1 MNGYTPPSS
10 QDSLFEE
17 SAVPPDPRQGICGTE
32 TEYLVLFIP
41 EDRAPDHGSG
51 PSPPFEV
58 LERIIFDCLLANR
71 KAAVSSG
78 LKGGYFIENGGLI
91 HFEIFLRTQEDTPI
105 LEAATPECR
114 TPRDLLTYQRAF
126 DEILTEISRA
136 SRAAL
141 LREGW
146 AGRIAFGKNNRDS
159 RGAGYGCHE
168 NYFVREE
175 PRLRDK
181 LLFLAAAPILTVLL
195 VPAIV
200 FLLLILGVVLIA
212 AIGARAFPEMARW
225 LRRLRERWMPNVR
238 ETLRA
243 GYFIFMN
250 ALLLAPISLYSAI
263 LRLSA
268 FRGFQRDLTAFLV
281 TRQIFAGTGGLDF
294 ERGRFEIAQRPQ
306 LTTSLGEI
314 VMFGRH
320 KTIFD
325 LKGLL
330 YDPLALFR
338 PQRKLT
344 VTLGDSNLSD
354 HPFLLKVGTASLVVE
369 MVEAG
374 VDFAD
379 LRLKRP
385 VAAFGMISREGP
397 WKELGMA
404 RTALGSRP
412 AASDRL
418 TAVAIQ
424 REYLRRAKEFFS
436 GRPEG
441 RTIEILELW
450 DEALDRL
457 ADSPGRLAETLDWAA
472 KKSILDRAILG
483 AGWTWKNFLA
493 WGGIFW
499 RAEPD
504 SLAQAE
510 SLEDL
515 LDRARGIRGWL
526 LRLRARRE
534 LNQGAIDPDR
544 FEAARD
550 LYYQTRKIDLRF
562 HEISAEPGYQRQLE
576 SEGLLKRLTDD
587 EEVSRATR
595 EPPPDTR
602 ARIRSYYIRLGLNP
616 ESVRANWEE
625 VEIAGTARTIR
636 LPDPFQ
642 FRIPPD

>member
-1 MNGYTPPSS
+1 MPG
-10 QDSLFEE
+10 
-17 SAVPPDPRQGICGTE
+17 PRQGICGTE
-32 TEYLVLFIP
+32 TEYVVLFIP
-41 EDRAPDHGSG
+41 DDPALGR
-51 PSPPFEV
+51 SPPFEV
-58 LERIIFDCLLANR
+58 LERTVFDCLLADR
-71 KAAVSSG
+71 KAAISSG

-141 LREGW
+141 LCRGW

-181 LLFLAAAPILTVLL
+181 LLFISAAPFLAILL
-195 VPAIV
+195 VPAFF
-200 FLLLILGVVLIA
+200 FLLLILAVVLIA
-212 AIGARAFPEMARW
+212 AIGTRAFPELARW
-225 LRRLRERWMPNVR
+225 LRRVRERWMPHLR

-243 GYFIFMN
+243 CYFIFMN
-250 ALLLAPISLYSAI
+250 VLLFAPISLYSAV

-268 FRGFQRDLTAFLV
+268 FCSFQRDLTSFLV

-294 ERGRFEIAQRPQ
+294 ARGRFEIAQRPQ

-338 PQRKLT
+338 PRRKLT

-354 HPFLLKVGTASLVVE
+354 HPFLLKVGAAALVVE
-369 MVEAG
+369 MIEAG

-385 VAAFGMISREGP
+385 VAAFRTISREGP
-397 WKELGMA
+397 WKDLSMA
-404 RTALGSRP
+404 RAVDRAARGGSK
-412 AASDRL
+412 RL
-418 TAVAIQ
+418 TAIGIQ
-424 REYLRRAKEFFS
+424 REYLRRAKEFFA

-450 DEALDRL
+450 EEVLDRL
-457 ADSPGRLAETLDWAA
+457 TDSPGSLAETLDWAA

-483 AGWTWKNFLA
+483 AGWTWKDFFV

-504 SLAQAE
+504 LLAGAE

-515 LDRARGIRGWL
+515 LGRSRGIRGWL
-526 LRLRARRE
+526 LGFRVRRGRR
-534 LNQGAIDPDR
+534 QGAIDPDR

-550 LYYQTRKIDLRF
+550 LYFQARKIDLRF
-562 HEISAEPGYQRQLE
+562 HEISADPGYQRRLE
-576 SEGLLKRLTDD
+576 SEGLLKRLTDE
-587 EEVSRATR
+587 EEVARATR
-595 EPPPDTR
+595 EPPADTR
-602 ARIRSYYIRLGLNP
+602 ARIRSYYIRLGVSP
-616 ESVRANWEE
+616 ESVRANWDE